1 MGANRLLNSSVTI
14 WRVSAVPDGSGGEV
28 TSLAQVGTSRA
39 MISQPSASERMLAD
53 QGQSLHSHNVHLP
66 PTVNVRR
73 GDQIRHGAQ
82 SFRVLAVFTPSRPIY
97 LRADV
102 ELIQHG

>member
-1 MGANRLLNSSVTI
+1 MGLNRLLNSSVTI
-14 WRVSAVPDGSGGEV
+14 WRVLTAPDGAGGEV
-28 TSLAQVGTSRA
+28 TSLSQVGESRA

-66 PTVNVRR
+66 PTANVRR
-73 GDQIRHGAQ
+73 GDELRNGAQ